1 MFHVELLSLIRNV
14 KPETKKLEIKKS
26 PFHVEQ
32 KENKVNSENR
42 LKRFAENNKIKC
54 F

>member
-1 MFHVELLSLIRNV
+1 VERNV
-14 KPETKKLEIKKS
+14 VGIWDFKIVICALAQ
-26 PFHVEQ
+26 FHVEQ

-42 LKRFAENNKIKC
+42 LKRFAENNKTKW